1 MSSFLGSS
9 WKQVGGYQRTPV
21 GNYARFPY
29 LASELAFIDNLS
41 SGIVPIGGIIMWSGA
56 TIDLQNWV
64 LCDGTSY
71 VIKGNTIQTPDL
83 RNKFIFGSGGTY
95 LVDSSGGSSY
105 ITVNQMPTHSHI
117 INIMDPGHNHHI
129 TDPGHNHHITD
140 PGHNHVVND
149 PGHVHPITDI
159 GHNHDVS
166 NNTHNHGINDPGHLH
181 DYGYGGTKLQD
192 YGGPEAAV
200 GNRWDD
206 APSSSRTQNAFTGI
220 STANASS
227 NVSLESAT
235 TGISINNHVTDISLN
250 PSYTSVTVD
259 LSYTSVTVDLSYTEI
274 TSTADTSGNGD
285 LYMPPYYVL
294 AFIMRI
300 S

>member
-29 LASELAFIDNLS
+29 LASELAFIDNIS

-56 TIDLQNWV
+56 TINLQNWV

-83 RNKFIFGSGGTY
+83 RNRFIFGSGTY
-95 LVDSSGGSSY
+95 SVDTSGGSTIIS
-105 ITVNQMPTHSHI
+105 VNQMPKHSHI
-117 INIMDPGHNHHI
+117 INIADPGHNH
-129 TDPGHNHHITD
+129 PITD

-149 PGHVHPITDI
+149 PGHNHPITDP
-159 GHNHDVS
+159 
-166 NNTHNHGINDPGHLH
+166 THNHVVNDPGHIH
-181 DYGYGGTKLQD
+181 GASSGEHNHSSK
-192 YGGPEAAV
+192 YGGPFPVANYGPAA
-200 GNRWDD
+200 
-206 APSSSRTQNAFTGI
+206 TQGGSGAGTGE
-220 STANASS
+220 TGVTENASIG
-227 NVSLESAT
+227 VT
-235 TGISINNHVTDISLN
+235 ISSQVTDISLN
-250 PSYTSVTVD
+250 YASTGIIIDPSFTDIS
-259 LSYTSVTVDLSYTEI
+259 LSPNTTGIIIDISFTNI
-274 TSTADTSGNGD
+274 TSTADTSGNSEP
-285 LYMPPYYVL
+285 YMPLYYVL

>member
-29 LASELAFIDNLS
+29 LASELAFIDNIS

-56 TIDLQNWV
+56 TINLQNWV

-83 RNKFIFGSGGTY
+83 RNRFIFGSGTY
-95 LVDSSGGSSY
+95 SVDTSGGSTIIS
-105 ITVNQMPTHSHI
+105 VNQMPKHSHI
-117 INIMDPGHNHHI
+117 INIADPGHNH
-129 TDPGHNHHITD
+129 PITD

-149 PGHVHPITDI
+149 PGHNHSITDI
-159 GHNHDVS
+159 GHLHPITDPGHIHDVS
-166 NNTHNHGINDPGHLH
+166 NNTHTHGVNDPGHRH
-181 DYGYGGTKLQD
+181 QYEYGGVESSPDNGPAATAGG
-192 YGGPEAAV
+192 GGPGS
-200 GNRWDD
+200 GNRGQT
-206 APSSSRTQNAFTGI
+206 STTGTGL
-220 STANASS
+220 SLNPASS
-227 NVSLESAT
+227 NVSLESANT
-235 TGISINNHVTDISLN
+235 TISINNNTTGIIIDPSFTDISLSPN
-250 PSYTSVTVD
+250 TTGIIIDISFTN
-259 LSYTSVTVDLSYTEI
+259 I
-274 TSTADTSGNGD
+274 TSTADTSGNSEP
-285 LYMPPYYVL
+285 YMPLYYVL